1 MTSRPATALL
11 LVLGVMFAT
20 AVAADSAVMRW
31 QFSYKGPR
39 VTARGVLETAAE
51 PEADGSYRILSIAGK
66 RNGKRI
72 VELLPEGEMLT
83 SEEQFM
89 FADNRLLPAS
99 PYMTEAGFSYRT
111 SDSKYFNVCHA
122 WEEGYCGRDGYREF
136 DGRKG
141 GRSVEFELVRVA
153 DETPAATP
161 VATPATP
168 AATPATPAA
177 TPATPEATPAATPA
191 TPTAAA
197 EPRIIDPG

>member
-1 MTSRPATALL
+1 MPSRSAVALL
-11 LVLGVMFAT
+11 LALGVMFAT

-51 PEADGSYRILSIAGK
+51 PEADGSYRILSITGK

-122 WEEGYCGRDGYREF
+122 GEGGYCGREGYREF

-141 GRSVEFELVRVA
+141 GRYVDFELARIP
-153 DETPAATP
+153 DETP
-161 VATPATP
+161 VATPA
-168 AATPATPAA
+168 AS
-177 TPATPEATPAATPA
+177 
-191 TPTAAA
+191 A
-197 EPRIIDPG
+197 EPGIIDPG

>member
-1 MTSRPATALL
+1 MTSRSAVALL
-11 LVLGVMFAT
+11 LVLGALFAT
-20 AVAADSAVMRW
+20 IAAADSAVMRW

-51 PEADGSYRILSIAGK
+51 PEADGSYRILSITGK

-122 WEEGYCGRDGYREF
+122 GEDGYCGREGYREF

-141 GRSVEFELVRVA
+141 GRYVDFELVRIS
-153 DETPAATP
+153 DETP
-161 VATPATP
+161 VATPA
-168 AATPATPAA
+168 AS
-177 TPATPEATPAATPA
+177 
-191 TPTAAA
+191 A
-197 EPRIIDPG
+197 EPDIIDPG